1 MSNTMSNTEQKE
13 ITMVNV
19 PCKHLE
25 AFKNARL
32 EIQNVGIAKKGKN
45 EHFGNTYATLN
56 DIIQVCEPILLRNNI
71 LTTFT
76 QVYDKEIIH
85 GKAQSTIH
93 FRMRM
98 THTETR
104 EYFQTF
110 VTMYAER
117 RPQAI
122 GSLLTYAKRY
132 CYEDLLMI
140 TGNDDDDGNKAEES
154 LKGKRVP
161 NPADAV

>member
-19 PCKHLE
+19 PCKHLIDMQ
-25 AFKNARL
+25 NARL
-32 EIQNVGIAKKGKN
+32 EIQEIGVKKTGVN
-45 EHFGNTYATLN
+45 PAFNSQYATLP
-56 DIIQVCEPILLRNNI
+56 DIIRICEPILLRNNI

-104 EYFQTF
+104 EYFETF
-110 VTMYAER
+110 LTMFAER
-117 RPQAI
+117 RPHAV

-154 LKGKRVP
+154 LRKRVP
-161 NPADAV
+161 SQVEEL